1 MGPSGPRAAAAVSSV
16 GTRPAQTSA
25 PAARA
30 SAPVVPPPWSVGAWG
45 APDRVTADHG
55 RLTGRIGAVSIDHG
69 TNGHGRNGHARRR
82 AADPEAEQRMPPV
95 EAPAPRRTLSLS
107 MEPSLMAD
115 FLDRQRRAQAAVA
128 PHAEHLAAERRL
140 RAAATAEPDPARR
153 RELLQQADDHAAK
166 AAELVD
172 LVERLANP

>member
-1 MGPSGPRAAAAVSSV
+1 
-16 GTRPAQTSA
+16 
-25 PAARA
+25 
-30 SAPVVPPPWSVGAWG
+30 
-45 APDRVTADHG
+45 
-55 RLTGRIGAVSIDHG
+55 
-69 TNGHGRNGHARRR
+69 
-82 AADPEAEQRMPPV
+82 
-95 EAPAPRRTLSLS
+95 

-166 AAELVD
+166 AAELVA
-172 LVERLANP
+172 LVDRLANP

>member
-1 MGPSGPRAAAAVSSV
+1 MIDRMGSSV
-16 GTRPAQTSA
+16 PRPRRPSPGGNSA
-25 PAARA
+25 RSDLDA
-30 SAPVVPPPWSVGAWG
+30 
-45 APDRVTADHG
+45 G

-107 MEPSLMAD
+107 MEPSLMTD
-115 FLDRQRRAQAAVA
+115 FLDRQRRAQAAVR

-140 RAAATAEPDPARR
+140 RAAVATEADPDRR
-153 RELLQQADDHAAK
+153 RELIRQADDHAAK